1 MLVGMIF
8 NLFVAIPLVLMV
20 IQFARV
26 KPGNPPKRSVARRPE
41 EVWRVY
47 ERTMMPR
54 EPEPEPARPLPVRI
68 APVPRSATSTVP
80 VRLTPR

>member
-8 NLFVAIPLVLMV
+8 NLFVAIPLVLMA

-26 KPGNPPKRSVARRPE
+26 KPGGPPKRAVARRPE
-41 EVWRVY
+41 EVWRTY
-47 ERTMMPR
+47 ERTMMPS
-54 EPEPEPARPLPVRI
+54 EPKPVRPAAVRI
-68 APVPRSATSTVP
+68 APAPRSATSPVP